1 MVKIWGAIHHRPGYP
16 RSGSKARDGE
26 ERSEKERAK
35 VSVNKGKVNAW
46 SEEEKTDILLYLAD
60 LWPNQY
66 LISEGLTTAL
76 LTC

>member
-46 SEEEKTDILLYLAD
+46 SEEEKTDILLWLAD
-60 LWPNQY
+60 QY
-66 LISEGLTTAL
+66 FISEGLTTAL
-76 LTC
+76 LKC